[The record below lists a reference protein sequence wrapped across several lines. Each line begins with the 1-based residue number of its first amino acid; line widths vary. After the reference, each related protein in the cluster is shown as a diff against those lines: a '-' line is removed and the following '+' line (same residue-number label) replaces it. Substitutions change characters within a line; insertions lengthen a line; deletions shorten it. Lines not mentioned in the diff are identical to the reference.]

1 MIGANVFRGKNISK
15 VTLGANV
22 TSIGEYAFYDCNFLT
37 EVGRFASATAAN
49 GLTVGDYA
57 VRKMRSTVLHFP
69 ARGHDFDRR
78 FRFFRAAA
86 K

>member
-37 EVGRFASATAAN
+37 EVGRFASATAA

-78 FRFFRAAA
+78 FAFSAAA